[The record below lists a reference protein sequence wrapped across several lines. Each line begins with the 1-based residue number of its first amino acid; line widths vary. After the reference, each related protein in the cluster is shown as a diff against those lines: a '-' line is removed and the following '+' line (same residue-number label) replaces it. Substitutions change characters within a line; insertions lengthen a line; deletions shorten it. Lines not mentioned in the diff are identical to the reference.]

1 MNTIEQEYLFVYG
14 TLGRATHPNNAPH
27 HMHSILTTFATYVS
41 RAVFCGRMYYVAQ
54 YPGVVESG
62 AAEDKVIGE
71 VYALTTNPQ
80 RNDLLWKI
88 LDEYEGNDG
97 TEYALYIRKKT
108 SVVLLDRGTTLE
120 TWVYLYNRSVEALER
135 IVTGDFS
142 QPFVG

>member
-1 MNTIEQEYLFVYG
+1 M
-14 TLGRATHPNNAPH
+14 
-27 HMHSILTTFATYVS
+27 
-41 RAVFCGRMYYVAQ
+41 AQ
-54 YPGVVESG
+54 YPGVVESD

-97 TEYALYIRKKT
+97 TEYALYTRKKT

-142 QPFVG
+142 QPLVG